1 MENRKNTEVSLT
13 EVSKNSL
20 CLAYDTGFTLTYLLR
35 LLWDFY
41 TYI

>member
-1 MENRKNTEVSLT
+1 MENRKNTEVSR
-13 EVSKNSL
+13 VKNSL
-20 CLAYDTGFTLTYLLR
+20 CLAYDTDFTQTYLLR